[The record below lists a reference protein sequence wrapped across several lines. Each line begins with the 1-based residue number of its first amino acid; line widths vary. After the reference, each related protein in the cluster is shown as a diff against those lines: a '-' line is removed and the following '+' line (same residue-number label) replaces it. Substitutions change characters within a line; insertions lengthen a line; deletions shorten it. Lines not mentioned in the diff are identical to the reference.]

1 MKKLLNEIIKFIKEK
16 TDIVIKYY
24 LELENIVRNLLSKN
38 DRIVT
43 ISLIV
48 LVLFGFIIIPIY
60 RNVSFSIERKNWYT
74 SSYYINS
81 KIQDNLFIT
90 KEDREKEVILKIV
103 GYLKMNKCNWTDD
116 EMYNYSKTIFDTCDD
131 NGWDYFMPVI
141 IAQKKTNFN
150 KKYNDKFGN
159 RGLYKL
165 SPVVTD
171 LVSAKVET
179 DYYNGME
186 YDIVNSTKIW
196 LEYIK
201 ILMTKFSD
209 INLALIAYD
218 VGCDKFINESGLN
231 LDDKLEMYSVNQSDI
246 ERIRKHFYG
255 NNSFDMQVNKDA
267 KKIRFFGFDELDG
280 SMDLKK

>member
-231 LDDKLEMYSVNQSDI
+231 LDDKLGMYSVNQSDI